1 MATTIDSLTIE
12 ISASAASAVRNID
25 TLTASLNR
33 LRSACGNGTG
43 NFRNVA
49 TGLRSVST
57 ALNGLNINGRTT
69 RALADLLSALSA
81 LDGVHISPNI
91 ARTITDITD
100 AVEAIPNNIVRRITE
115 VAQAVE
121 RLSNATRG
129 GRGTVRLNVQE
140 RGARQAAHNIGFLG
154 RLWTSLRRIAFYRVI
169 RAAIK
174 AVTETIKEGAE
185 NAYKWSDMF
194 ESHADGV
201 KTIAEA
207 YDSLSGASYKMG
219 NQLGAAWASLIR
231 AIEPILLRIIDL
243 ITRAAN
249 AITQFFALLGGKTTY
264 LKAIDY
270 SKKWGDTTAS
280 GAKAAKEWKNQL
292 MGFDEI
298 NRLEAPSSGGGGGG
312 SSVPDI
318 GSMFEEVPI
327 SNKLTDAFNEVKT
340 IIEKNISD
348 IELIV
353 GAAALGIGAV
363 LTFSGANIPL
373 GLGMMAVG
381 FAALYK
387 QIVPNW
393 DSLGSDMKGTLNK
406 IQIIVTG
413 ALVGVG
419 AALALSGVNVPLGL
433 ALLAGGLAIGAAGAM
448 NWDGLSQQ
456 TKDKLAEISMYA
468 GLSLLAIGLI
478 LSLSGVATGVG
489 LACIVGGLGAIT
501 TVNMNWDALSE
512 PIKKKIGDIQRI
524 AGGALL
530 ALGAILAFSGVAL
543 PLGIALLAAGGIMLA
558 SAGAG
563 EIKWSTLTDNVK
575 KAWDDMKLALKQKWQ
590 NLKDWW
596 KGLSLDGFKIKRPH
610 LSWYTTEAT
619 GWVAKVLTA
628 LGLPASIPHL
638 DVSWYAKG
646 GVINGAQLIGA
657 GENGA
662 EAIVPLERNTQWI
675 SRVAA
680 EMNRQSRNY
689 NDGDGEMIV
698 AALYDVANM
707 IVREM
712 QNDKTGGGSF
722 SRLAKEVTRWQNNAA
737 RANGF

>member
-1 MATTIDSLTIE
+1 MANLDTLE
-12 ISASAASAVRNID
+12 INISTSSADAVRHID
-25 TLTASLNR
+25 ALAESLGR
-33 LRSACGNGTG
+33 LRSSVGNLG
-43 NFRNVA
+43 NMNQVSRNLRALSDALAGFHVNTRSVGALAELIRSMRNVNDV
-49 TGLRSVST
+49 TISP
-57 ALNGLNINGRTT
+57 
-69 RALADLLSALSA
+69 ALARQITA
-81 LDGVHISPNI
+81 I
-91 ARTITDITD
+91 AD
-100 AVEAIPNNIVRRITE
+100 AVRAVPAGVAHRLETMATAI
-115 VAQAVE
+115 E
-121 RLSNATRG
+121 RLSRATQN
-129 GRGTVRLNVQE
+129 GRGNIRLNVRE
-140 RGARQAAHNIGFLG
+140 HGVRQAAHNVSRLG
-154 RLWTSLRRIAFYRVI
+154 RLWNSLRRVAFYRAI
-169 RAAIK
+169 RSAIRM
-174 AVTETIKEGAE
+174 VTDTLQEGTRNVYA
-185 NAYKWSDMF
+185 WSDAF
-194 ESHADGV
+194 ESHSNGV

-207 YDSLSGASYKMG
+207 YDSLNSASYKMG

-231 AIEPILLRIIDL
+231 ALEPILLRIIDL

-264 LKAIDY
+264 IKAIDY
-270 SKKWGDTTAS
+270 SKKWGETTAS

-292 MGFDEI
+292 MAFDEI
-298 NRLEAPSSGGGGGG
+298 NRLEAPSDNGGGGG
-312 SSVPDI
+312 SSAPDY

-327 SNKLTDAFNEVKT
+327 SSKLADAFNDVKA

-373 GLGMMAVG
+373 GLGMMAIG
-381 FAALYK
+381 FATLYK
-387 QIVPNW
+387 SLVPNW
-393 DSLGSDMKGTLNK
+393 DSLGSDVKGTLNK
-406 IQIIVTG
+406 IQMIVAG

-448 NWDGLSQQ
+448 NWNGLSQQ

-468 GLSLLAIGLI
+468 GLSLLAIGLF

-489 LACIVGGLGAIT
+489 LACIIGGLGAIT
-501 TVNMNWDALSE
+501 AVNMNWDALSE

-543 PLGIALLAAGGIMLA
+543 PLGIALMAAGGIMLA
-558 SAGAG
+558 SAGSG

-575 KAWDDMKLALKQKWQ
+575 KAWDDMRLALKQKWQ
-590 NLKDWW
+590 DLKDWW

-646 GVINGAQLIGA
+646 GVINGASLIGV

-662 EAIVPLERNTQWI
+662 EAVVPLERNTQWI

-689 NDGDGEMIV
+689 SDSDGEMIV
-698 AALYDVANM
+698 SALYDVANL

-712 QNDKTGGGSF
+712 QSNDNNGGMSF
-722 SRLAKEVTRWQNNAA
+722 DRMAREFTRWQRNAA
-737 RANGF
+737 RANG

>member
-1 MATTIDSLTIE
+1 MANLDTLE
-12 ISASAASAVRNID
+12 INISTSSADAVRHID
-25 TLTASLNR
+25 ALAESLGR
-33 LRSACGNGTG
+33 LRSSVGNLG
-43 NFRNVA
+43 NMNQVSRNLRALSDALAGFQVNTRSVGALAELIRSMRNVNDV
-49 TGLRSVST
+49 TISP
-57 ALNGLNINGRTT
+57 
-69 RALADLLSALSA
+69 ALARQITA
-81 LDGVHISPNI
+81 IS
-91 ARTITDITD
+91 D
-100 AVEAIPNNIVRRITE
+100 AVRAVPAGVAHRLETMATAI
-115 VAQAVE
+115 E
-121 RLSNATRG
+121 RLSRTTQN
-129 GRGTVRLNVQE
+129 GRGNIRLNVRE
-140 RGARQAAHNIGFLG
+140 TGARQAARNVGMLG
-154 RLWTSLRRIAFYRVI
+154 RLWNSLRRVAFYRAI
-169 RAAIK
+169 RSAIRT
-174 AVTETIKEGAE
+174 VTDTLQEGTKNVYA
-185 NAYKWSDMF
+185 WSDAF
-194 ESHADGV
+194 ESHSNGV

-207 YDSLSGASYKMG
+207 YDSLNSASYKMG

-231 AIEPILLRIIDL
+231 ALEPILLRIIDL

-264 LKAIDY
+264 IKAIDY
-270 SKKWGDTTAS
+270 SKKWGETTAS

-292 MGFDEI
+292 MAFDEI
-298 NRLEAPSSGGGGGG
+298 NRLEAPSDSGGGGG
-312 SSVPDI
+312 SSTPDY

-327 SNKLTDAFNEVKT
+327 SNKLTDAFNDVKA

-381 FAALYK
+381 FATLYK
-387 QIVPNW
+387 SLVPNW

-406 IQIIVTG
+406 MQMIVAG

-448 NWDGLSQQ
+448 NWNGLSQQ

-468 GLSLLAIGLI
+468 GLSLLAIGLF

-489 LACIVGGLGAIT
+489 LACIIGGLGAIT
-501 TVNMNWDALSE
+501 AVNMNWDALSE
-512 PIKKKIGDIQRI
+512 PVKKKIGDIQRI

-543 PLGIALLAAGGIMLA
+543 PLGIALMAAGGVMLA
-558 SAGAG
+558 SAGSG

-575 KAWDDMKLALKQKWQ
+575 KAWDDMRLALKQKWQ
-590 NLKDWW
+590 DLKDWW

-646 GVINGAQLIGA
+646 GVIDGASLIGV

-662 EAIVPLERNTQWI
+662 EAVVPLERNTQWI

-689 NDGDGEMIV
+689 SDSDGEMIV
-698 AALYDVANM
+698 SALYDVANL

-712 QNDKTGGGSF
+712 QSNDNNGGMSF
-722 SRLAKEVTRWQNNAA
+722 DRMAREFTRWQRNAV
-737 RANGF
+737 RANG

>member
-1 MATTIDSLTIE
+1 MANLDTLE
-12 ISASAASAVRNID
+12 INISTSSADAVRHID
-25 TLTASLNR
+25 ALAESLGR
-33 LRSACGNGTG
+33 LRSSVGNLG
-43 NFRNVA
+43 NMNQVSRNLRALSDALAGFQVNTRSVGALAELIRSMRNVNDV
-49 TGLRSVST
+49 TISP
-57 ALNGLNINGRTT
+57 
-69 RALADLLSALSA
+69 ALARQITA
-81 LDGVHISPNI
+81 IS
-91 ARTITDITD
+91 D
-100 AVEAIPNNIVRRITE
+100 AVRAVPAGVAHRLETMATAI
-115 VAQAVE
+115 E
-121 RLSNATRG
+121 RLSRATQN
-129 GRGTVRLNVQE
+129 GRGNIHLNVRE
-140 RGARQAAHNIGFLG
+140 HGARQAARNVGMLG
-154 RLWTSLRRIAFYRVI
+154 RLWNSLRRIAFYRAI
-169 RAAIK
+169 RSAIRM
-174 AVTETIKEGAE
+174 VTDTLQEGTRNVYA
-185 NAYKWSDMF
+185 WSDAF
-194 ESHADGV
+194 ESHSNGV

-207 YDSLSGASYKMG
+207 YDSLNSASYKMG

-231 AIEPILLRIIDL
+231 ALEPILLRIIDL

-264 LKAIDY
+264 IKAIDY
-270 SKKWGDTTAS
+270 SKKWGETTAS

-292 MGFDEI
+292 MAFDEI
-298 NRLEAPSSGGGGGG
+298 NRLEAPSDSGGGGG
-312 SSVPDI
+312 SSTPDY

-327 SNKLTDAFNEVKT
+327 SSKLADAFNDVKA

-373 GLGMMAVG
+373 GLGMMAIG
-381 FAALYK
+381 FATLYK
-387 QIVPNW
+387 SLVPNW
-393 DSLGSDMKGTLNK
+393 DSLGSDVKGTLNK
-406 IQIIVTG
+406 IQLIVAG

-448 NWDGLSQQ
+448 NWNGLSQQ

-468 GLSLLAIGLI
+468 GLSLLAVGLF
-478 LSLSGVATGVG
+478 LSLSGVAPGVG
-489 LACIVGGLGAIT
+489 LACIIGGLGAIT
-501 TVNMNWDALSE
+501 AVNMNWDALSE

-524 AGGALL
+524 ASGALL

-543 PLGIALLAAGGIMLA
+543 PLGIALMAAGGIMLA
-558 SAGAG
+558 SAGSG

-575 KAWDDMKLALKQKWQ
+575 KAWDDMRLALKQKWQ
-590 NLKDWW
+590 DLKDWW

-646 GVINGAQLIGA
+646 GVIDGASLIGV

-662 EAIVPLERNTQWI
+662 EAVVPLERNTQWI

-689 NDGDGEMIV
+689 SDSDGEMIV
-698 AALYDVANM
+698 SALYDVANL

-712 QNDKTGGGSF
+712 QSNDNNGGMSF
-722 SRLAKEVTRWQNNAA
+722 DRMAREFTRWQRNAA
-737 RANGF
+737 RANG